1 LGHHVVRELLDEGHD
16 VVAVDVS
23 TEGIDPRAQVST
35 HDIFSDPKGLVD
47 QFGAPDVLVHLAWK
61 DGFSHNSYAHMDNL
75 SSHFVFL
82 RTMVELGCPQISVM
96 GTMHEVGYWEG
107 AITESTPCNPLSQYG
122 VAKNALRQSM
132 TLLAQ
137 SLGFRLLWLRAYY
150 IVGDDA
156 RGNSI
161 FAKITQAAAE
171 GQKEF
176 PFTSGKNKCDFIDI
190 DELAA
195 QIATASTQDR
205 VTGIVNV
212 CSGVPVSLAD
222 RVEQFIAD
230 HEYDITLAYGTF
242 PDRPY
247 DSPEVYG
254 DATRI
259 REIMAGAED
268 A

>member
-1 LGHHVVRELLDEGHD
+1 MGRHVVSKLLDEGHD
-16 VVAVDVS
+16 VAAVDIS
-23 TEGIDPRAQVST
+23 TEGIDPRAHVST
-35 HDIFSDPKGLVD
+35 HNIFGDTRGLIEE
-47 QFGAPDVLVHLAWK
+47 FGVPDVLIHLAWK

-82 RTMVELGCPQISVM
+82 RTMVESGCPQISVM

-107 AITESTPCNPLSQYG
+107 AITASTPCNPLSQYG
-122 VAKNALRQSM
+122 VAKNALRQAM
-132 TLLAQ
+132 ILLSQ
-137 SLGFRLLWLRAYY
+137 SLDFRLLWLRAYY

-161 FAKITQAAAE
+161 FAKITQAVASGA
-171 GQKEF
+171 KEF

-190 DELAA
+190 DELAT
-195 QIATASTQDR
+195 QIAVASTQDSI
-205 VTGIVNV
+205 TGIINV
-212 CSGVPVSLAD
+212 CSGKPMSLGD

-230 HEYDITLAYGTF
+230 HGYDIKLAYGTF

-254 DATRI
+254 DATQI
-259 REIMAGAED
+259 QAIMAGAPY